1 MLVLSRKR
9 GEGIVIGEGITVT
22 VLEIRGD
29 RVKLGF
35 ACPVEVPIH
44 RSEVRRSIGKDS
56 LRKIAGMPVTARL
69 SPWKSTLSGRE
80 CRECPGR
87 VAFGQRNRSG

>member
-44 RSEVRRSIGKDS
+44 RSEVRRSIEKDS
-56 LRKIAGMPVTARL
+56 LAQDRRDACDGAPLAMGVDSVWSGMQGVSR
-69 SPWKSTLSGRE
+69 
-80 CRECPGR
+80 
-87 VAFGQRNRSG
+87 

>member
-22 VLEIRGD
+22 VLEVRGD

-35 ACPVEVPIH
+35 SSPAEVPIH
-44 RSEVRRSIGKDS
+44 RAEVRRRIEKDPLAQDCRDARDS
-56 LRKIAGMPVTARL
+56 VPLAMEVASAWSGMQGV
-69 SPWKSTLSGRE
+69 SK
-80 CRECPGR
+80 
-87 VAFGQRNRSG
+87 